1 MQRPF
6 LRRLAPKVLIAL
18 AGAAACAGMGE
29 TIWARQH
36 AEAAAADP
44 VVPPVPVETTVLAS
58 RSTDLVRSG
67 IGTVQAWNSA
77 LITPQVSGQIVEL
90 PFREGTPVKAGDVL
104 VRIDPRS
111 FQAALDQ
118 AISRRDQDLAN
129 LAGTQKNLVRD
140 ETLVAK
146 GGFASQQT
154 VDNEQ
159 AQVDALKASIAGDA
173 AAIETARINLDY
185 TTIRA
190 PFSGVPGLRNVDLG
204 NVVSPGTNILTLAQI
219 EPIAVDFTLP
229 QADLAVVKAALKG
242 GEPAVTAYDQDGTT
256 PIATGSVEVLNNQLD
271 PTTGTIKLKARFEN
285 ADGLLWPGAFVEMR
299 IVVKR
304 ETNALV
310 LPSQAVQHG
319 PSGTYVWRV
328 AGDAVRMS
336 PVEIEASQDDSVVIG
351 KGLAAGDRIVVSGQ
365 YRLDEGSRV
374 SESDPSKVAQAPEA
388 QS

>member
-1 MQRPF
+1 M
-6 LRRLAPKVLIAL
+6 
-18 AGAAACAGMGE
+18 
-29 TIWARQH
+29 
-36 AEAAAADP
+36 
-44 VVPPVPVETTVLAS
+44 
-58 RSTDLVRSG
+58 
-67 IGTVQAWNSA
+67 
-77 LITPQVSGQIVEL
+77 
-90 PFREGTPVKAGDVL
+90 
-104 VRIDPRS
+104 
-111 FQAALDQ
+111 
-118 AISRRDQDLAN
+118 
-129 LAGTQKNLVRD
+129 RD

-256 PIATGSVEVLNNQLD
+256 SIATGSVEVLNNQLD

-285 ADGLLWPGAFVEMR
+285 TDGIAVARRVRRDADRRANAKRTRSSCRRRQSSTVPRAPMSGESPAMR
-299 IVVKR
+299 C
-304 ETNALV
+304 
-310 LPSQAVQHG
+310 G
-319 PSGTYVWRV
+319 
-328 AGDAVRMS
+328 
-336 PVEIEASQDDSVVIG
+336 
-351 KGLAAGDRIVVSGQ
+351 
-365 YRLDEGSRV
+365 
-374 SESDPSKVAQAPEA
+374 
-388 QS
+388 